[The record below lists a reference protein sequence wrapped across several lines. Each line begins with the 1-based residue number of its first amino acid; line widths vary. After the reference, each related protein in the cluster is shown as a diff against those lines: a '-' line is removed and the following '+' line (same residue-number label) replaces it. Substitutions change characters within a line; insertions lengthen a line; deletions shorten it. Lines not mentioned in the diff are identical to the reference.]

1 MQIFESILDTPKPG
15 LDSSIWQTTLE
26 SGKPTLTDE
35 ATLKLEKAIEWVQEQ
50 YHFNNLSVYIIG
62 SICSNSW
69 SENSDIDLDFC
80 ASNATEDDAD
90 EDVVKEFGWAFKKNF
105 IENYMQ
111 NNPENS
117 MIGTHPFEVYFNP
130 NPFQCFMSVGCYNV
144 LEKKWE
150 VGPEVKNEGFDPISE
165 YYDAAMKQVDRIL
178 KDIRT
183 KIFELYELA
192 FVSKKSTDE
201 SFKNETFGKIFEK
214 LEDISGLFKT
224 MKRVRSNFQKPCK
237 SKEEALKRRQDKKQH
252 VVDAAFKLL
261 EKFGYIQIMKD
272 VVKLYDDKKS
282 GAKLSQAY
290 IVSQILTSVKTNMS
304 LKHLQD
310 SEDTEFIS
318 MLNEVERL
326 DEGLIKMMSLATL
339 IAIPS
344 ILPSSAIASVMKKLP
359 KSEVTMTNPNFQ
371 KELANINTMRLGDY
385 SMTNAI
391 NIISWTLYGEAGSQ
405 GKIGKEAVA
414 SVILNM
420 AGGEP
425 TKFVDI
431 IFTPSKFSMWNP
443 DDKFAKLHS
452 LKKAI
457 DRDYQYKVPSN
468 TVRIIS
474 EKKSWDDAV
483 EIATRMALGNFKST
497 IGKRNAYLNI
507 ELTKKTNPKSDA
519 LGPNG
524 WSTKMTDK
532 LKIKDHTFGY
542 LPENDG
548 YLLNKIPKGDPKA
561 ITYTVKKGDS
571 LWKIARMFNT
581 SSKKLASLNGISKKT
596 PLRIGQTLRLKDN
609 GRISSTPSIDHS
621 TRQTYVTV
629 KSGDT
634 LAQIAKS
641 NNTTVQNILKLNK
654 QIKDPNKIS
663 VGQKIQIV

>member
-1 MQIFESILDTPKPG
+1 MQISESILDRPKPG
-15 LDSSIWQTTLE
+15 LDSSVWQTTLE

-35 ATLKLEKAIEWVQEQ
+35 ATLKLEKAIEWVQDQ

-80 ASNATEDDAD
+80 ASNATEDDAN

-105 IENYMQ
+105 VENYMQ

-150 VGPEVKNEGFDPISE
+150 VGPEMKNEGFDPISE
-165 YYDAAMKQVDRIL
+165 YYDDAMKQVDKIL

-192 FVSKKSTDE
+192 FVSEKSTDE

-214 LEDISGLFKT
+214 LGDISVLFKT

-237 SKEEALKRRQDKKQH
+237 SKEEALKRRQNKKQH

-272 VVKLYDDKKS
+272 VVKLYDDEKS
-282 GAKLSQAY
+282 GAKLTQAY

-318 MLNEVERL
+318 MLDEDERL
-326 DEGLIKMMSLATL
+326 DEGLIKMMTLATL

-414 SVILNM
+414 SVIQNM
-420 AGGEP
+420 AGGDP
-425 TKFVDI
+425 SKLVDI
-431 IFTPSKFSMWNP
+431 IFTPSKFSMWNT
-443 DDKFAKLHS
+443 DDKFAKLHD

-457 DRDYQYKVPSN
+457 DSDYQYKVPSN
-468 TVRIIS
+468 IVRIAS
-474 EKKSWDDAV
+474 EKKSWNDSV
-483 EIATRMALGNFKST
+483 EIATRMALGKFKST

-548 YLLNKIPKGDPKA
+548 YLLNKIPKGDPNA
-561 ITYTVKKGDS
+561 TTYTVKKGDS

-609 GRISSTPSIDHS
+609 GRIASTPSIDRS

-663 VGQKIQIV
+663 IGQKIQIV